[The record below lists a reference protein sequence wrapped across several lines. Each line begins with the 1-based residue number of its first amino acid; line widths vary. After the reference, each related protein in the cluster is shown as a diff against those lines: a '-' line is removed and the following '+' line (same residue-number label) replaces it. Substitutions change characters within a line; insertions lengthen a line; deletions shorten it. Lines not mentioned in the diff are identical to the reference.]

1 MARGLRIG
9 SKTEVLKNL
18 RALLR
23 VARKRSTESNIR
35 ECAWSQ
41 QILSQY
47 RARQNETN
55 RDRMRAYRSEANDLL
70 MLLNGVQEQKY
81 LWELDAGAEKKL
93 SAEEIVNRSAK
104 RVGLFVPE
112 TYVDQENQRQKEAA
126 EKEAAAREAAA
137 KYLAA
142 KRAKEAASVTDAPSA

>member
-23 VARKRSTESNIR
+23 VTRKRSTESNIR
-35 ECAWSQ
+35 ECQWSQ

-112 TYVDQENQRQKEAA
+112 TYVDQEEKRKK

-137 KYLAA
+137 KYLVA
-142 KRAKEAASVTDAPSA
+142 KRAKEAASTDAPSA

>member
-23 VARKRSTESNIR
+23 VARKRSTESSIR

-142 KRAKEAASVTDAPSA
+142 KRAKEAASTDAPSA